1 MDDKVKDPVADVVEQ
16 LSGGA
21 IIEAIKDAG
30 VEYILS
36 VPDLHTSL
44 GLLMPIADDPELRLI
59 RTCKEDECLG
69 ISAGL
74 SYGDKRALILIQ
86 YTGFLYAMNA
96 IRAVAAEHQRPICLM
111 VGLLGKPAGVAPRD
125 AKRIGVRAVEPL
137 LDVMGIRHQ
146 LIETDADVPLIA
158 PAINEAYENSHP
170 TAFLIGQRPV
180 AP

>member
-1 MDDKVKDPVADVVEQ
+1 
-16 LSGGA
+16 
-21 IIEAIKDAG
+21 
-30 VEYILS
+30 
-36 VPDLHTSL
+36 
-44 GLLMPIADDPELRLI
+44 
-59 RTCKEDECLG
+59 
-69 ISAGL
+69 
-74 SYGDKRALILIQ
+74 
-86 YTGFLYAMNA
+86 MNA

-111 VGLLGKPAGVAPRD
+111 VGLLGKPPGVAPRD

>member
-1 MDDKVKDPVADVVEQ
+1 MDQNMTETAAEAAEQ

-44 GLLMPIADDPELRLI
+44 GLLMPIAEDSELRLI

-74 SYGDKRALILIQ
+74 SYGDKRALISIQ

-96 IRAVAAEHQRPICLM
+96 IRAIAAEHQKPICLM
-111 VGLLGKPAGVAPRD
+111 VGLLGKPPGVAPRD
-125 AKRIGVRAVEPL
+125 AKRIGVRAVEPM
-137 LDVMGIRHQ
+137 LDIMGIAHQ

>member
-1 MDDKVKDPVADVVEQ
+1 MDQKLEEPAAEAAEQ
-16 LSGGA
+16 LSGSA
-21 IIEAIKDAG
+21 IISAIKDASIDF
-30 VEYILS
+30 VLA

-44 GLLMPIADDPELRLI
+44 GLLMPIAEDPELPLI

-96 IRAVAAEHQRPICLM
+96 IRAMAAEQQKPICLM
-111 VGLLGKPAGVAPRD
+111 VGLLGKPPGVLPKD
-125 AKRIGVRAVEPL
+125 AKRVGVRAVEPL
-137 LDVMGIRHQ
+137 LDVLGISHQ

-158 PAINEAYENSHP
+158 PAINDAYENSHP